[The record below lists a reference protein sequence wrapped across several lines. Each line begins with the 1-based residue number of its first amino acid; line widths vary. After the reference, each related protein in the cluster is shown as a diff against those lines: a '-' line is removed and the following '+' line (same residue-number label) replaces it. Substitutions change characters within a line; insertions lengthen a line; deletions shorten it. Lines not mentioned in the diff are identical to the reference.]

1 MKKIVVALLAL
12 SVVFMFAS
20 CDNSGNPSA
29 PTELETVLDDFKDD
43 FFSLFNAVEAAGWEQ
58 AGKYTA
64 EQLNEKLNQNVEYF
78 YELDGNYEDS
88 AKVKVLGQEFASSDT
103 FAVSIGLNNFF
114 TDNVFKVLDGKL
126 SVNKAVVLM
135 SLMFDMPLEVNGTVI
150 AENLGATTVSDLAI
164 NEMDIAKK
172 EAGNT
177 INKTTDAA
185 GNEYDVHIAD
195 ATGLISFTYDGKEDG
210 DVVLILNEDSE
221 EVVKSTAVDKA
232 AASDF
237 GYYLVSGSTS
247 GRPAET
253 VIRDNIVIDSTGA
266 VKGKYTITF
275 NMTFP
280 EGE

>member
-20 CDNSGNPSA
+20 CDNSGNPPA

-78 YELDGNYEDS
+78 YELDGTYEDS

-114 TDNVFKVLDGKL
+114 TDNVFKVQDGKL

-172 EAGNT
+172 RSR
-177 INKTTDAA
+177 K
-185 GNEYDVHIAD
+185 YD
-195 ATGLISFTYDGKEDG
+195 
-210 DVVLILNEDSE
+210 
-221 EVVKSTAVDKA
+221 
-232 AASDF
+232 
-237 GYYLVSGSTS
+237 
-247 GRPAET
+247 
-253 VIRDNIVIDSTGA
+253 
-266 VKGKYTITF
+266 
-275 NMTFP
+275 
-280 EGE
+280 

>member
-1 MKKIVVALLAL
+1 MALKRRR
-12 SVVFMFAS
+12 
-20 CDNSGNPSA
+20 
-29 PTELETVLDDFKDD
+29 TH
-43 FFSLFNAVEAAGWEQ
+43 
-58 AGKYTA
+58 
-64 EQLNEKLNQNVEYF
+64 
-78 YELDGNYEDS
+78 
-88 AKVKVLGQEFASSDT
+88 
-103 FAVSIGLNNFF
+103 
-114 TDNVFKVLDGKL
+114 
-126 SVNKAVVLM
+126 
-135 SLMFDMPLEVNGTVI
+135 
-150 AENLGATTVSDLAI
+150 LGATTVSDLAI

-221 EVVKSTAVDKA
+221 EVVRSTAVDKA